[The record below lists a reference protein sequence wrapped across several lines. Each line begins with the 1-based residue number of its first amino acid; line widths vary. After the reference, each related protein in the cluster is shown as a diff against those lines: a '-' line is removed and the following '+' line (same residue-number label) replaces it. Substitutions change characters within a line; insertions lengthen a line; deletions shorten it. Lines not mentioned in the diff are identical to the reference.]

1 VFLVKPYEN
10 SIASYGKL
18 VAGFSYYEESAA
30 VAAYQLFLA
39 KQIVIYKLLA

>member
-1 VFLVKPYEN
+1 MKIVLQVMA
-10 SIASYGKL
+10 IGKL

-30 VAAYQLFLA
+30 VAGYQLFLA

>member
-18 VAGFSYYEESAA
+18 VAGFSCYEESAA
-30 VAAYQLFLA
+30 VAGYQLFLA
-39 KQIVIYKLLA
+39 K